1 MKDRKTK
8 HIEYIAG
15 AALQSCKVTCDACFV
30 PRGGGVE
37 LSICKR
43 FGLFF
48 DKWKALYSQALSDEV
63 LKNQLPLQV
72 RGQGEGLTR
81 RESIQYHPIP
91 TFPIQGRS
99 SVCEKRGVQC

>member
-1 MKDRKTK
+1 MLKLLCR
-8 HIEYIAG
+8 G
-15 AALQSCKVTCDACFV
+15 CFA
-30 PRGGGVE
+30 PRGGVE
-37 LSICKR
+37 LSLCKR

-63 LKNQLPLQV
+63 LKNQLPLQG

-81 RESIQYHPIP
+81 RESQYHPIP